1 MKSLLTHLLSLA
13 PLAVWMMPLA
23 ATATVF
29 AADRSST
36 DLRCYELRIYQAA
49 PGKRNDL
56 IERFRAHTDRL
67 FARHGIE
74 RLGYWVPVDA
84 ADNALVFLLAYPSR
98 AEREARWNA
107 FKNDPEWQAA
117 QKASEA
123 NGPLVSK
130 SESIL
135 LSATD
140 YSPAIAAAA
149 NNPERVFELRTYKT
163 NPGRLAA
170 LNARFR
176 DHTVA
181 LFSKHGM
188 THIGYW
194 MPLDAAKGSDDT
206 LIYLLAHA
214 SREAA
219 AESFKA
225 FRADPAWIAAREASE
240 KAAGGSLT
248 VQPGGVRSQFFRP
261 LEFSPLR

>member
-1 MKSLLTHLLSLA
+1 MQSLLLSVLSLA
-13 PLAVWMMPLA
+13 PSAPWLLPLA
-23 ATATVF
+23 LGTV
-29 AADRSST
+29 ALADDRSRT
-36 DLRCYELRIYQAA
+36 DLQCYELRIYQAA
-49 PGKRNDL
+49 PGKRDAL

-67 FARHGIE
+67 FARHGI
-74 RLGYWVPVDA
+74 RSLGYWIPVET
-84 ADNALVFLLAYPSR
+84 ADNSLVFLLAYPNR
-98 AEREARWNA
+98 EERELRWNA
-107 FKNDPEWQAA
+107 FKNDPEWQAV
-117 QKASEA
+117 QKASQA
-123 NGPLVSK
+123 NGPLVSS

-135 LSATD
+135 LGATD
-140 YSPAIAAAA
+140 YSPAIAASIGK
-149 NNPERVFELRTYKT
+149 PERVFELRTYKT

-194 MPLDAAKGSDDT
+194 LPLDADKGAADT

-225 FRADPAWIAAREASE
+225 FRVDPAWVAARDASE

-248 VQPGGVRSQFFRP
+248 VQPGGVKSQFLRP
-261 LEFSPLR
+261 LDFSPTR